1 MTPFEKI
8 QAYSKAVCA
17 QMRWKKAHPIITE
30 EIENH
35 LIDQRNAYMADG
47 ADEAA
52 ATDKAI
58 TQMGDPVTVGAQLD
72 RTHRPKPQWG
82 LMAIAIVFLVS
93 GITFQFI
100 MQWGSGYRWM
110 VNLFIAEIIGLA
122 IFSGLCFSNFTWI
135 GRYSKII
142 VSFLVVLF
150 CLGFVFVR
158 PNILSANANAVLLVF
173 PVGFA
178 GIVYSLRNKGYRG
191 IILSICTLSVLM
203 IIPILA
209 QARWLR
215 SECILVVLSS
225 LAVLCVAIAKRWF
238 GVKPIKGLIVVAIPA
253 TVALIL
259 LTVFIISD
267 SSRLEW
273 FLGAFNSS
281 YKTLNPETAGWQLKA
296 MLSGSKFI
304 GHGTMPD
311 GTNNGSGYG
320 IWTILT
326 SLIYQFGWIS
336 VIPIIS
342 LFIIFIVI
350 SLRLC
355 PRQKST
361 LALYLSISA
370 TMVLSLEFIGYVIF
384 NLGFYVLP
392 SISLPLIC
400 QPGNYVFYAN
410 MALIGMMLSVFR
422 TGHVIKDNNLL
433 AAHRLIPFQNGKL
446 IFSK

>member
-1 MTPFEKI
+1 M
-8 QAYSKAVCA
+8 
-17 QMRWKKAHPIITE
+17 
-30 EIENH
+30 
-35 LIDQRNAYMADG
+35 DG
-47 ADEAA
+47 EFIYCRD
-52 ATDKAI
+52 
-58 TQMGDPVTVGAQLD
+58 
-72 RTHRPKPQWG
+72 HR
-82 LMAIAIVFLVS
+82 S
-93 GITFQFI
+93 C
-100 MQWGSGYRWM
+100 
-110 VNLFIAEIIGLA
+110 

-173 PVGFA
+173 PAGFA
-178 GIVYSLRNKGYRG
+178 GMVYSLRNKGYRG

-355 PRQKST
+355 LRQKST

-400 QPGNYVFYAN
+400 QPGDYVFYAN

-433 AAHRLIPFQNGKL
+433 VAHRLIPFQNGKL
-446 IFSK
+446 SFSFRKK